1 MGELILEIFGTVT
14 GLLYVWLEIKHRRS
28 MWIVGI
34 VMSVCYIVVFGVEA
48 LYASMSLYVYY
59 LGMSLYGWFKW
70 GKKKQQQEGLP
81 EFRPEPKPG
90 PRPEQKPGPRPEQ
103 KPEPRPET
111 KSRLRTEH
119 TEHTEHTERTP
130 ALKPVHMN
138 ASTAWLTAGLLAVV
152 FGGVWAVLRFLT
164 DHPAPAMDAA
174 ITTLNMVATWLLTRS
189 ILEQWLLLV
198 VANILAV
205 ILYAHTGLWF
215 TTGLYAV
222 YLVAA
227 VIGYI
232 SWRRK
237 I

>member
-48 LYASMSLYVYY
+48 LYASMGLYVYY

-70 GKKKQQQEGLP
+70 GAQPQQKQPQQQQQQQLQPDPNP
-81 EFRPEPKPG
+81 ERNPDFTLDSNPERSPDPG
-90 PRPEQKPGPRPEQ
+90 P
-103 KPEPRPET
+103 
-111 KSRLRTEH
+111 
-119 TEHTEHTERTP
+119 ER
-130 ALKPVHMN
+130 KPVHID
-138 ASTAWLTAGLLAVV
+138 ASTAWVVAGLLTVG

-174 ITTLNMVATWLLTRS
+174 ITILNMVATWLLTRS
-189 ILEQWLLLV
+189 IVEQWLLLV
-198 VANILAV
+198 VANILAI

-215 TTGLYAV
+215 TTGLYLV
-222 YLVAA
+222 YLGAS

-232 SWRRK
+232 NWKRK
-237 I
+237 IS

>member
-34 VMSVCYIVVFGVEA
+34 VMSVSYIVVFGVEA
-48 LYASMSLYVYY
+48 LYASMGLYVYY

-70 GKKKQQQEGLP
+70 GAQPQQPQPQQPQQQLQPDPNP
-81 EFRPEPKPG
+81 ERNPDFTLDSNPERSPDPG
-90 PRPEQKPGPRPEQ
+90 P
-103 KPEPRPET
+103 
-111 KSRLRTEH
+111 
-119 TEHTEHTERTP
+119 ER
-130 ALKPVHMN
+130 KPVHID
-138 ASTAWLTAGLLAVV
+138 ASTAWVVAGLLTVG

-174 ITTLNMVATWLLTRS
+174 ITILNMVATWLLTRS
-189 ILEQWLLLV
+189 IVEQWLLLV
-198 VANILAV
+198 VANILAI

-215 TTGLYAV
+215 TTGLYLV
-222 YLVAA
+222 YLGAS

-232 SWRRK
+232 NWKRK
-237 I
+237 IS

>member
-34 VMSVCYIVVFGVEA
+34 VMSVSYIVVFGVEA
-48 LYASMSLYVYY
+48 LYASMGLYVYY

-70 GKKKQQQEGLP
+70 GAKTQQRQQPDSNP
-81 EFRPEPKPG
+81 ERKPNPG
-90 PRPEQKPGPRPEQ
+90 P
-103 KPEPRPET
+103 
-111 KSRLRTEH
+111 
-119 TEHTEHTERTP
+119 ER
-130 ALKPVHMN
+130 KPVHIDV
-138 ASTAWLTAGLLAVV
+138 STAWVAAGLLAVG

-174 ITTLNMVATWLLTRS
+174 ITILNMVATWLLTRS
-189 ILEQWLLLV
+189 IVEQWLLLA
-198 VANILAV
+198 VANILAI

-222 YLVAA
+222 YLIAS

-232 SWRRK
+232 NWRRK

>member
-14 GLLYVWLEIKHRRS
+14 GLLYVWMEIKHRRS

-34 VMSVCYIVVFGVEA
+34 VMSVCYIAVFGVEA
-48 LYASMSLYVYY
+48 LYASMGLYVYY

-70 GKKKQQQEGLP
+70 GKKTQQPVPGQEL
-81 EFRPEPKPG
+81 KPG
-90 PRPEQKPGPRPEQ
+90 PN
-103 KPEPRPET
+103 
-111 KSRLRTEH
+111 
-119 TEHTEHTERTP
+119 P
-130 ALKPVHMN
+130 ALKPVHIN
-138 ASTAWLTAGLLAVV
+138 TSTAWLTAGLTIMV

-189 ILEQWLLLV
+189 IVEQWLLLI
-198 VANILAV
+198 VANILAI

-215 TTGLYAV
+215 TTGLYTV
-222 YLVAA
+222 YLVAS

>member
-48 LYASMSLYVYY
+48 LYASMGLYVYY

-70 GKKKQQQEGLP
+70 GAQPQQKQPQQQQQQQLQPDPSPDPNLGHSPDFTQEPNP
-81 EFRPEPKPG
+81 ER
-90 PRPEQKPGPRPEQ
+90 
-103 KPEPRPET
+103 
-111 KSRLRTEH
+111 
-119 TEHTEHTERTP
+119 
-130 ALKPVHMN
+130 KPVHID
-138 ASTAWLTAGLLAVV
+138 ASTAWVVAGLLTVG

-174 ITTLNMVATWLLTRS
+174 ITILNMVATWLLTRS
-189 ILEQWLLLV
+189 IVEQWLLLV
-198 VANILAV
+198 VANILAI

-215 TTGLYAV
+215 TTGLYLV
-222 YLVAA
+222 YLGAS

-232 SWRRK
+232 NWRRK

>member
-34 VMSVCYIVVFGVEA
+34 VMSVSYIVVFGVEA
-48 LYASMSLYVYY
+48 LYASMGLYVYY

-70 GKKKQQQEGLP
+70 GAQPQQPQPQQPQQQLQPDPNP
-81 EFRPEPKPG
+81 ERNPDFTLDSNPERSPDPN
-90 PRPEQKPGPRPEQ
+90 Q
-103 KPEPRPET
+103 
-111 KSRLRTEH
+111 
-119 TEHTEHTERTP
+119 ER
-130 ALKPVHMN
+130 KPVHID
-138 ASTAWLTAGLLAVV
+138 ASTAWVVAGLLTVG

-174 ITTLNMVATWLLTRS
+174 ITILNMVATWLLTRS
-189 ILEQWLLLV
+189 IVEQWLLLV
-198 VANILAV
+198 VANILAI

-222 YLVAA
+222 YLIAS

-232 SWRRK
+232 NWRRK

>member
-34 VMSVCYIVVFGVEA
+34 VMSVCYVVVFGVEA
-48 LYASMSLYVYY
+48 LYASMGLYVYY

-70 GKKKQQQEGLP
+70 SAKTQQRQQQRPDSNP
-81 EFRPEPKPG
+81 ERNPDFTLEPKP
-90 PRPEQKPGPRPEQ
+90 E
-103 KPEPRPET
+103 
-111 KSRLRTEH
+111 
-119 TEHTEHTERTP
+119 
-130 ALKPVHMN
+130 LKPVHIN
-138 ASTAWLTAGLLAVV
+138 TSTAWLTAGLTIMV

-174 ITTLNMVATWLLTRS
+174 ITTLNMVATWLLTKS

-198 VANILAV
+198 VANILAI

-215 TTGLYAV
+215 TTGLYTV
-222 YLVAA
+222 YLIAS

-232 SWRRK
+232 NWRRK

>member
-34 VMSVCYIVVFGVEA
+34 VMSVSYIVVFGVEA
-48 LYASMSLYVYY
+48 LYASMGLYVYY

-70 GKKKQQQEGLP
+70 GAQPQQPQPQQPQQQLQPDPNP
-81 EFRPEPKPG
+81 ERNPDFTLDSNPERSPDPG
-90 PRPEQKPGPRPEQ
+90 P
-103 KPEPRPET
+103 
-111 KSRLRTEH
+111 
-119 TEHTEHTERTP
+119 ER
-130 ALKPVHMN
+130 KPVHIDV
-138 ASTAWLTAGLLAVV
+138 STAWVAAGLLAVG

-174 ITTLNMVATWLLTRS
+174 ITILNMVATWLLTRS
-189 ILEQWLLLV
+189 IVEQWLLLA
-198 VANILAV
+198 VANILAI

-222 YLVAA
+222 YLIAS

-232 SWRRK
+232 NWRRK

>member
-48 LYASMSLYVYY
+48 LYASMGLYVYY

-70 GKKKQQQEGLP
+70 GAKPQQRQQQQPQQRQQQQKQPQQQQQQQLQPDPSPDPNLGHSPDFTPDPNP
-81 EFRPEPKPG
+81 ER
-90 PRPEQKPGPRPEQ
+90 
-103 KPEPRPET
+103 
-111 KSRLRTEH
+111 
-119 TEHTEHTERTP
+119 
-130 ALKPVHMN
+130 KPVHIDV
-138 ASTAWLTAGLLAVV
+138 STAWVAAGLLAVG

-174 ITTLNMVATWLLTRS
+174 ITILNMVATWLLTRS
-189 ILEQWLLLV
+189 IVEQWLLLA
-198 VANILAV
+198 VANILAI

-222 YLVAA
+222 YLIAS

-232 SWRRK
+232 NWRRK

>member
-1 MGELILEIFGTVT
+1 MILEIFGTIT

-34 VMSVCYIVVFGVEA
+34 VMSLCYIVVFGVEA
-48 LYASMSLYVYY
+48 LYASMGLYVYY

-70 GKKKQQQEGLP
+70 GKRSQLSKKLQDPMPG
-81 EFRPEPKPG
+81 FRPDHMQERNQERNPQ
-90 PRPEQKPGPRPEQ
+90 RNPER
-103 KPEPRPET
+103 
-111 KSRLRTEH
+111 
-119 TEHTEHTERTP
+119 
-130 ALKPVHMN
+130 KPVHID
-138 ASTAWLTAGLLAVV
+138 ASTAWVAAGLLIVV

-198 VANILAV
+198 VANILAI

-215 TTGLYAV
+215 TTGLYMV
-222 YLVAA
+222 YLVAS

-232 SWRRK
+232 NWRRK

>member
-34 VMSVCYIVVFGVEA
+34 VMSVSYIVVFGVEA
-48 LYASMSLYVYY
+48 LYASMGLYVYY

-70 GKKKQQQEGLP
+70 GAQPQQPQPQQPQQQLQPDPNP
-81 EFRPEPKPG
+81 ERNPDFTLDSNPERSPDPN
-90 PRPEQKPGPRPEQ
+90 Q
-103 KPEPRPET
+103 
-111 KSRLRTEH
+111 
-119 TEHTEHTERTP
+119 ER
-130 ALKPVHMN
+130 KPVHIDV
-138 ASTAWLTAGLLAVV
+138 STAWVAAGLLAVG

-174 ITTLNMVATWLLTRS
+174 ITILNMVATWLLTRS
-189 ILEQWLLLV
+189 IVEQWLLLA
-198 VANILAV
+198 VANILAI

-222 YLVAA
+222 YLIAS

-232 SWRRK
+232 NWRRK

>member
-34 VMSVCYIVVFGVEA
+34 VMSVSYIVVFGVEA
-48 LYASMSLYVYY
+48 LYASMGLYVYY

-70 GKKKQQQEGLP
+70 GAQPQQPQPQQQQQQQLQP
-81 EFRPEPKPG
+81 DPNPDPN
-90 PRPEQKPGPRPEQ
+90 Q
-103 KPEPRPET
+103 
-111 KSRLRTEH
+111 
-119 TEHTEHTERTP
+119 ER
-130 ALKPVHMN
+130 KPVHIDV
-138 ASTAWLTAGLLAVV
+138 STAWVAAGLLAVG

-174 ITTLNMVATWLLTRS
+174 ITILNMVATWLLTRS
-189 ILEQWLLLV
+189 IVEQWLLLA
-198 VANILAV
+198 VANILAI

-222 YLVAA
+222 YLIAS

-232 SWRRK
+232 NWRRK

>member
-1 MGELILEIFGTVT
+1 MGELILEVFGTVT

-48 LYASMSLYVYY
+48 LYASMGLYVYY

-70 GKKKQQQEGLP
+70 GAQPQQKQPQQQQQQQLQPDPNTDPNPDPNP
-81 EFRPEPKPG
+81 ER
-90 PRPEQKPGPRPEQ
+90 
-103 KPEPRPET
+103 
-111 KSRLRTEH
+111 
-119 TEHTEHTERTP
+119 
-130 ALKPVHMN
+130 KPVHIDV
-138 ASTAWLTAGLLAVV
+138 STAWVAAGLLAVG
-152 FGGVWAVLRFLT
+152 FGGVWAVLLFLT

-174 ITTLNMVATWLLTRS
+174 ITILNMVATWLLTRS
-189 ILEQWLLLV
+189 IVEQWLLLA
-198 VANILAV
+198 VANILAI

-222 YLVAA
+222 YLIAS

-232 SWRRK
+232 NWRRK

>member
-48 LYASMSLYVYY
+48 LYASMGLYVYY

-70 GKKKQQQEGLP
+70 GAQPQQKQPQQQQQQQLQP
-81 EFRPEPKPG
+81 DPNPDPN
-90 PRPEQKPGPRPEQ
+90 Q
-103 KPEPRPET
+103 
-111 KSRLRTEH
+111 
-119 TEHTEHTERTP
+119 ER
-130 ALKPVHMN
+130 KPVHIDV
-138 ASTAWLTAGLLAVV
+138 STAWVAAGLLAVG

-174 ITTLNMVATWLLTRS
+174 ITILNMVATWLLTRS
-189 ILEQWLLLV
+189 IVEQWLLLA
-198 VANILAV
+198 VANILAI

-222 YLVAA
+222 YLIAS

-232 SWRRK
+232 NWRRK